1 MIYPLIRLNREKQK
15 KLLCAM
21 IGILCTLIYIW
32 YALLGAELW
41 VNTAIIESNTKSV
54 ASDSRAIRVEHIDS
68 YGNLY
73 LSDIT
78 KISNDKVDTY
88 IRTEIGSGVYYLGDN
103 KMSAEITKSDAL
115 KLGRRFIVLDWIV
128 FVMIIAL
135 LLSYKKHWF
144 YALSGIQVVF
154 DLLLYKYW
162 MLVLVKSAF
171 PISWCLMGRFLIFII
186 LMNIGNIKRKIFRKR
201 GVV

>member
-1 MIYPLIRLNREKQK
+1 MIYPLIKLNKEKQK
-15 KLLCAM
+15 KLLCVM

-32 YALLGAELW
+32 YTLLGAELW

-54 ASDSRAIRVEHIDS
+54 DRDSSAIRVEHIDS
-68 YGNLY
+68 SGNLY
-73 LSDIT
+73 LSDTT
-78 KISNDKVDTY
+78 KVEDDKIDTY

-103 KMSAEITKSDAL
+103 KMSAEITRNDAL
-115 KLGRRFIVLDWIV
+115 KLGRRFIALDWTV
-128 FVMIIAL
+128 FIMIIAL
-135 LLSYKKHWF
+135 LMSYKKRWF
-144 YALSGIQVVF
+144 YALSGIQLVF

-171 PISWCLMGRFLIFII
+171 PISWCLVGRFLIFII
-186 LMNIGNIKRKIFRKR
+186 LMNIGGIKRKIFRKR